1 LTMTGQSPSDNSKD
15 WALPVGAKLDNGNT
29 VIQDVLGE
37 GGFGITYRAQDTS
50 FGEIA
55 LKEFLPRSMI
65 VGREEGDDNYKVVI
79 KPDKEDIFKLSKRQ
93 FWREPRI
100 INTLNHPH
108 IVKVLFDFEENN
120 TAYYGMRLLKG
131 MELADW
137 IQQRGK
143 PLDFQTA
150 HKLLYPI
157 MDALIYMHRK
167 GILHRDISPSNIF
180 LEQMKDGW
188 SPCLIDFGAAFTA
201 QKDFTH
207 TFNRVYNKNF
217 SPPEQNWDG
226 EYQGRFSDVY
236 AFCATFY
243 YAMTGIAPI
252 PPVERGT
259 DEADVLKPLIDAI
272 PEGMPPISR
281 QLSDV
286 VMNGMKLNPKK
297 RTQDME
303 QLKEAF
309 DKVQDAKEEGEVII
323 VPPVDGG
330 GGGTQTEETPKKAS
344 ARPLIA
350 LLLDWALLYL
360 VYVAA
365 QTGGLSPALSLG
377 VSALAF
383 LLVNGLLAGSG
394 ATIGQRIAGCSIPIK
409 SKGCG
414 FAYALVR
421 LLPPFAL
428 IDECAACG
436 AKGRRIITGGLLRAD
451 EDEEEGETGAPTTV
465 NKTTQNRGDK
475 RARLVCV
482 AGEYSGQVFELDAPR
497 MLGRDVP
504 SDVIFRDGH
513 ISSRHCMV
521 RRMSGKTWH
530 LIDLNSKNGTWL
542 NNVRLASGA
551 TSQALEPGDRIS
563 LCGEAFVYEE
573 Y

>member
-1 LTMTGQSPSDNSKD
+1 MTGQSPSGNSEN
-15 WALPVGAKLDNGNT
+15 WALPAGTKLDNGNI
-29 VIQDVLGE
+29 VIQGVLGG
-37 GGFGITYRAQDTS
+37 GGFGVTYQAQDAM

-55 LKEFLPRSMI
+55 LKEFLPKSMI
-65 VGREEGDDNYKVVI
+65 MRREGGGDNHDVI
-79 KPDKEDIFKLSKRQ
+79 VKQDKEEIFKRSKRQ

-108 IVKVLFDFEENN
+108 IVKVLFDFQENN

-137 IQQRGK
+137 LQLRGK

-150 HKLLYPI
+150 SKLLFPI
-157 MDALIYMHRK
+157 MDALIYIHRH

-180 LEQMKDGW
+180 LEQTDDGW
-188 SPCLIDFGAAFTA
+188 SPCLIDFGAAYTA

-226 EYQGRFSDVY
+226 ERQGRFSDVY

-252 PPVERGT
+252 PPIERGT
-259 DEADVLKPLIDAI
+259 DEDDHLKPLIDAI

-286 VMNGMKLNPKK
+286 VMNGMKLNPEK

-303 QLKEAF
+303 QLKQAF
-309 DKVQDAKEEGEVII
+309 DSVPGWEHKGEVII
-323 VPPVDGG
+323 VPPIDGG
-330 GGGTQTEETPKKAS
+330 GGEVKTDEVPKKAS

-350 LLLDWALLYL
+350 LLVDWALLYL

-365 QTGGLSPALSLG
+365 QAGGLSLTVSLG
-377 VSALAF
+377 ASALAF

-421 LLPPFAL
+421 LLPPLAL

-436 AKGRRIITGGLLRAD
+436 ARGRRIITRGLLKAD
-451 EDEEEGETGAPTTV
+451 DDRGEGAMGAPPTVERTTE
-465 NKTTQNRGDK
+465 NRGDR

-482 AGEYSGQVFELDAPR
+482 AGEYSGEVFELDAPQ
-497 MLGRDVP
+497 MFGRDVP
-504 SDVIFRDGH
+504 STVLFRDGH
-513 ISSRHCMV
+513 VSSHHCMV

-530 LIDLNSKNGTWL
+530 LIDMNSKNGTYL
-542 NNVRLASGA
+542 NNVKLASGA
-551 TSQALEPGDRIS
+551 VSQALKPGDRFS
-563 LCGEAFVYEE
+563 LCSEIFVYEE

>member
-1 LTMTGQSPSDNSKD
+1 MTGQSPSGKSEN
-15 WALPVGAKLDNGNT
+15 WALPAGTKLDNGNI
-29 VIQDVLGE
+29 VIQGVLGE
-37 GGFGITYRAQDTS
+37 GGFGITYRAQDTM

-55 LKEFLPRSMI
+55 LKEFLPKSMI
-65 VGREEGDDNYKVVI
+65 MRREQGGDNHNVVV
-79 KPDKEDIFKLSKRQ
+79 KPDKEEIFKLSKRQ

-108 IVKVLFDFEENN
+108 IVKVLFDFQENN

-137 IQQRGK
+137 LQQRGK

-150 HKLLYPI
+150 SKLLFPI
-157 MDALIYMHRK
+157 MGALVYMHNQ
-167 GILHRDISPSNIF
+167 GILHRDISPSNVF
-180 LEQMKDGW
+180 LEQTDDGW
-188 SPCLIDFGAAFTA
+188 NPCLIDFGAAYTA

-243 YAMTGIAPI
+243 YAMTGIAPL
-252 PPVERGT
+252 PPIERGT
-259 DEADVLKPLIDAI
+259 DESDALKPLIDAI

-286 VMNGMKLNPKK
+286 VMNGMKLDPKE
-297 RTQDME
+297 RTQDM
-303 QLKEAF
+303 QLLKEAF
-309 DKVQDAKEEGEVII
+309 DSVPGWEHKDDNII
-323 VPPVDGG
+323 VVPPIDGG
-330 GGGTQTEETPKKAS
+330 GGEPRTEETPKKAS

-365 QTGGLSPALSLG
+365 QAAGLSLAVSLG

-394 ATIGQRIAGCSIPIK
+394 ATIGQRIAGCSIPIR
-409 SKGCG
+409 SKFCG
-414 FAYALVR
+414 FGYALVR
-421 LLPPFAL
+421 LLPPLAL
-428 IDECAACG
+428 IDECVACAPG
-436 AKGRRIITGGLLRAD
+436 GRRIITRGLLRAD
-451 EDEEEGETGAPTTV
+451 DGRGSGVSDDPPTV
-465 NKTTQNRGDK
+465 EKTTENRGNG

-482 AGEYSGQVFELDAPR
+482 AGEHSGQVFELDAPQ
-497 MLGRDVP
+497 MFGRDVP
-504 SDVIFRDGH
+504 STVLFRDGH
-513 ISSRHCMV
+513 VSSHHCMV

-530 LIDLNSKNGTWL
+530 LIDMNSKNGTYL
-542 NNVRLASGA
+542 NNVKLATGA
-551 TSQALEPGDRIS
+551 VSPALKPGDRFS
-563 LCGEAFVYEE
+563 LCSEIFVYEE